1 MPKWVGQF
9 KINPLES
16 AAFRPVAAWTCRGDH
31 WRGIMTGVLP
41 PVSQHSQLIL
51 SKGALEILRQST
63 ILNMRGLTYEGRIRF

>member
-1 MPKWVGQF
+1 
-9 KINPLES
+9 
-16 AAFRPVAAWTCRGDH
+16 
-31 WRGIMTGVLP
+31 MTGVLP